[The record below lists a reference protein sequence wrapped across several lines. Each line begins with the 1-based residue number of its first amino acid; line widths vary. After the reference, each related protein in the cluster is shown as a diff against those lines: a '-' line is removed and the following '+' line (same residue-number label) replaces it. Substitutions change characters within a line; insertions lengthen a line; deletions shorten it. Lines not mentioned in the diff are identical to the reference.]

1 MKISDLLGIKLVT
14 IATTDE
20 GEEYVPHPVAKK
32 AAARIPRAVHV
43 KSENHNKSSM
53 ATVTSKTKI
62 KAKRLNG
69 NNVRVADLPEF
80 AQRKWRD
87 TFLPTLYDKFF
98 ASDEPFDGFYRCSN
112 EFVAL
117 LQSIVEEVY
126 PDVDYEVNSSDSIHF
141 LVRQF
146 PCLN

>member
-1 MKISDLLGIKLVT
+1 
-14 IATTDE
+14 
-20 GEEYVPHPVAKK
+20 
-32 AAARIPRAVHV
+32 
-43 KSENHNKSSM
+43 M

>member
-1 MKISDLLGIKLVT
+1 MLFRST
-14 IATTDE
+14 ATLATDE
-20 GEEYVPHPVAKK
+20 EEEYVPHPVAKK
-32 AAARIPRAVHV
+32 AAARIPCPVHV
-43 KSENHNKSSM
+43 KSENYNESSM
-53 ATVTSKTKI
+53 PAVTLKTKI

-69 NNVRVADLPEF
+69 NNVRVANLPEF

-98 ASDEPFDGFYRCSN
+98 ASDEPFNGFYRCSD

-117 LQSIVEEVY
+117 LQSTVEEVY

-141 LVRQF
+141 LVHQF

>member
-1 MKISDLLGIKLVT
+1 MSLAV
-14 IATTDE
+14 
-20 GEEYVPHPVAKK
+20 HPAAKK
-32 AAARIPRAVHV
+32 AAARIPRPVHV
-43 KSENHNKSSM
+43 KLEKRDKNSM
-53 ATVTSKTKI
+53 PAVTSKTKI

-98 ASDEPFDGFYRCSN
+98 ASDEPFNGFHKCSD

-126 PDVDYEVNSSDSIHF
+126 PNVDYEVNSSDSIHF
-141 LVRQF
+141 LVCPF
-146 PCLN
+146 PCLH

>member
-1 MKISDLLGIKLVT
+1 MVGIKLVT
-14 IATTDE
+14 IATLATDE
-20 GEEYVPHPVAKK
+20 EEEYVPHPVAKK
-32 AAARIPRAVHV
+32 AAARIPRPLHV
-43 KSENHNKSSM
+43 KSENHNESSM
-53 ATVTSKTKI
+53 PAVTLKTKI

-69 NNVRVADLPEF
+69 NNVWVADLPEF

-98 ASDEPFDGFYRCSN
+98 ASDEPFDGFYRCSD

-117 LQSIVEEVY
+117 LQSTVEEVY